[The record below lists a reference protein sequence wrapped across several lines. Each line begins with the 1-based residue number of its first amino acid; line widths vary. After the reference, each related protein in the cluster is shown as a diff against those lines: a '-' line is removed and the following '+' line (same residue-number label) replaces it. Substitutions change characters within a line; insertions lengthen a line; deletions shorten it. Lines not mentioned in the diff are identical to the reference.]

1 MDNHKLISCVYSLR
15 RELAT
20 RQRPIVKGNTA
31 EKPVLTPSGLRRTR
45 SSIATK
51 NELVEDFDLS
61 SDHEDNCLSSGGGVH
76 LQSGTKSLR
85 GIVIP
90 ASQSTAT
97 AGRERLSSAKSHSS
111 SSSLLSSR
119 HDQSSEYD
127 TPGTSAVATP
137 AESAIKV
144 ETSSRLTMRGSAV
157 TQTRHQR
164 TLPQS
169 GANGK
174 RKRGEVDGYVE
185 VTMDA
190 DALLAHAL
198 QEEEYREPAP
208 SRGRLAKARRLIE
221 YSEEVDHA
229 SGSSSEFSAL
239 EASIDVGRPKAMKNK
254 IGGGIALPSRA
265 ARDNARKSIADKATI
280 GILDTEDTELSDVSE
295 FDSEDLES
303 EASVGEED
311 EDLGQQPDIIAAP
324 ATAPS
329 TRRPHRLRRA
339 RTIPGSTAA
348 RSGPDSWMSS
358 RVSSILSWYA
368 LLLNCLLG
376 RKRAQKTR
384 ACPP

>member
-1 MDNHKLISCVYSLR
+1 MNKNKLISCVHSLR

-20 RQRPIVKGNTA
+20 RQRPIEKGNTG
-31 EKPVLTPSGLRRTR
+31 EEPVLTPSGLRRARR
-45 SSIATK
+45 SIVTK
-51 NELVEDFDLS
+51 NELVEDIDLS
-61 SDHEDNCLSSGGGVH
+61 SDHEDNCLSSGPGVL
-76 LQSGTKSLR
+76 LQSAPKSLR
-85 GIVIP
+85 GVVIP
-90 ASQSTAT
+90 ASQSRAT

-111 SSSLLSSR
+111 ISSLSSSR

-144 ETSSRLTMRGSAV
+144 ETSSRLTMRGKAV

-164 TLPQS
+164 TLPPS

-174 RKRGEVDGYVE
+174 RKRGEVDGFVE
-185 VTMDA
+185 VTMEA

-198 QEEEYREPAP
+198 QEEEYQELA
-208 SRGRLAKARRLIE
+208 SRGSPAKARRLIE
-221 YSEEVDHA
+221 YSEEGDHV

-239 EASIDVGRPKAMKNK
+239 EAPIDVGRPKAIKK
-254 IGGGIALPSRA
+254 QIGGGIALPSRA
-265 ARDNARKSIADKATI
+265 ARENARKSIADKASI

-295 FDSEDLES
+295 FDDEDLGSED
-303 EASVGEED
+303 SVGEED

-329 TRRPHRLRRA
+329 TRRPHRFRRA

-368 LLLNCLLG
+368 YC
-376 RKRAQKTR
+376 
-384 ACPP
+384 

>member
-1 MDNHKLISCVYSLR
+1 MNNHQLISCVHSLR

-20 RQRPIVKGNTA
+20 RQRPIEKGNTG
-31 EKPVLTPSGLRRTR
+31 EEPVLTPSGLRRAR
-45 SSIATK
+45 SSIVTK
-51 NELVEDFDLS
+51 NELVEDSDLS
-61 SDHEDNCLSSGGGVH
+61 SEHEENCLSSGRGVL
-76 LQSGTKSLR
+76 LQSAPKSLR
-85 GIVIP
+85 GVVIP
-90 ASQSTAT
+90 ASQSRAT

-111 SSSLLSSR
+111 ISSLLSSR

-144 ETSSRLTMRGSAV
+144 ATSSRLTMRGKAV

-164 TLPQS
+164 TLLQS

-174 RKRGEVDGYVE
+174 RKRGEADGFVE
-185 VTMDA
+185 VTMEA

-198 QEEEYREPAP
+198 QEEEYQELAP
-208 SRGRLAKARRLIE
+208 SRGRPAKARRLIE
-221 YSEEVDHA
+221 YSEEGDHV

-239 EASIDVGRPKAMKNK
+239 EAPIDVGRSKAIKNK

-265 ARDNARKSIADKATI
+265 ARENARKSIADKASI
-280 GILDTEDTELSDVSE
+280 GILDTEDTELSDISE
-295 FDSEDLES
+295 FDSEDLGS
-303 EASVGEED
+303 EDSVGEED
-311 EDLGQQPDIIAAP
+311 EDLGQRPDIIAAP

-329 TRRPHRLRRA
+329 TRRPHRFRRA

-358 RVSSILSWYA
+358 RVNSILSWYA
-368 LLLNCLLG
+368 YC
-376 RKRAQKTR
+376 
-384 ACPP
+384 